1 VRAPQR
7 ILATIAAALLASTV
21 IATGAGQA
29 TAATPAQAAAGTSI
43 GGTGAASAGVVNLRD
58 LAGKPDLAPANPGAS
73 AAAAQRRGTP
83 ALPSRPTVGARP
95 ALPATTGRLAGGPN
109 ATGSGAQVR
118 PFTAPAVVNNFEG
131 IGNAIACNCQPPDVN
146 AAVGITQIV
155 ETVNL
160 RLQVFTK
167 AGANA
172 CTGVSLN
179 SFLGTSDSLSDPRI
193 QYDNVNNRYSFSV
206 TVIPAGAATPAIW
219 VAASTSSDA
228 CGGWFRY
235 RVTFA
240 GGSFPAGTLLDYPIL
255 GQDRNALLIST
266 DNFTPTSEN
275 FTVFG
280 IPKSA
285 VYTGAGFSFSAF
297 NTASKTAPASN
308 GGIPMIS
315 TTFSYFLGSV
325 PGTGYRL
332 YRLTNSGGAGATL
345 TLQAT
350 ISSAFSAP
358 TRRVNQPGT
367 AQTLDPLDGRIVW
380 SPVND
385 GNFIWFAHGID
396 LSGFPSVRYG
406 AISIASNTPFVAVA
420 FRSGTS
426 DDFNP
431 SVGVGNS
438 PGGGNFIYV
447 NWAYTDTPAG
457 VATSDT
463 VDSVAPGGG
472 VPNLIATG
480 AVIATGSSTG
490 QFRFGDYSSSTIDP
504 TNANGSCGLVAQQL
518 FAANGLWRTRIARVG
533 TC

>member
-1 VRAPQR
+1 VRALYR
-7 ILATIAAALLASTV
+7 SLAATAVALLASTAV
-21 IATGAGQA
+21 V
-29 TAATPAQAAAGTSI
+29 AAP
-43 GGTGAASAGVVNLRD
+43 
-58 LAGKPDLAPANPGAS
+58 
-73 AAAAQRRGTP
+73 AAAAPQVDPAKAPVAGTGVATARTVNLSSLGTLAGRDAPVPSRPAAVSHRRGTA
-83 ALPSRPTVGARP
+83 ALPSRPTVGSRP
-95 ALPATTGRLAGGPN
+95 EVPLGKPATAGPN
-109 ATGSGAQVR
+109 AGAGGAPSVR
-118 PFTAPAVVNNFEG
+118 PLVAPGVVNNFEG
-131 IGNAIACNCQPPDVN
+131 IGNAVACGCQPPDVN
-146 AAVGITQIV
+146 AAVGINQIV

-167 AGANA
+167 TGLAA
-172 CTGVSLN
+172 CAGVSLN
-179 SFLGTSDSLSDPRI
+179 TFLGTADSLSDPRV
-193 QYDNVNNRYSFSV
+193 QYDNVNGRYSFSV
-206 TVIPAGAATPAIW
+206 TVIPASGTATPAIW
-219 VAASTSSDA
+219 VAASQTSNA
-228 CGGWFRY
+228 CGGWFLFRIG
-235 RVTFA
+235 FS

-255 GQDRNALLIST
+255 GQDRNALLIAT

-285 VYTGAGFSFSAF
+285 VYAGAGFSFSAF
-297 NTASKTAPASN
+297 NTASLVAPASN

-315 TTFSYFLGSV
+315 TGFSYFLGAV

-350 ISSAFSAP
+350 ISSPFSAP

-367 AQTLDPLDGRIVW
+367 ATTLDPLDGRIDW

-396 LSGFPSVRYG
+396 SGGFPTIRYG
-406 AISIASNTPFVAVA
+406 AISIAANTAAVAVA

-438 PGGGNFIYV
+438 PTGGNFIYL
-447 NWAYTDTPAG
+447 NWAFTDTPAG

-463 VDSVAPGGG
+463 VDSVQPGGG

-480 AVIATGSSTG
+480 VVLANGSSTG
-490 QFRFGDYSSSTIDP
+490 QTRFGDYSSSTIDP
-504 TNANGSCGLVAQQL
+504 TNANGSCALVAQQL

-533 TC
+533 VC